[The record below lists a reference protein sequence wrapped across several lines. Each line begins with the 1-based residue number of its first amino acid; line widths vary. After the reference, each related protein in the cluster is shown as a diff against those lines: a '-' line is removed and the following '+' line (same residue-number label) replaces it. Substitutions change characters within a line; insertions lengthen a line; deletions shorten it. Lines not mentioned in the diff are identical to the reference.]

1 MIDVALTGVEW
12 VRIKQELRLA
22 AAAVAYCLSGAR
34 SKCPVVE
41 TPWVVESGLG
51 ENDDGIGDW
60 CQQLLGDFA
69 KGMIRGACRV
79 WTILWTHDRNVLGEQ
94 QDQKEV
100 WAGG

>member
-1 MIDVALTGVEW
+1 MT
-12 VRIKQELRLA
+12 IKQELRLA
-22 AAAVAYCLSGAR
+22 AAVVVACCLSVAR
-34 SKCPVVE
+34 SRWPVDE
-41 TPWVVESGLG
+41 TPWVVELGLG
-51 ENDDGIGDW
+51 GNDDGIGDQ
-60 CQQLLGDFA
+60 CQQLLGGFA